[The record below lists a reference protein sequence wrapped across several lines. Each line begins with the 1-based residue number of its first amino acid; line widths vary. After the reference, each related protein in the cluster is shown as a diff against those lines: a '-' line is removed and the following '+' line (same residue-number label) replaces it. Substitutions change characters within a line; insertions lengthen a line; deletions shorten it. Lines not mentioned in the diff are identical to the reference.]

1 MGQNQMITN
10 HLLHLRWFRRLTGVL
25 LLLACPTVAADTLVL
40 EAGPASRLQELID
53 AEVVDGDTILL
64 EAGDFPVEATIDLR
78 GRAITIRG
86 TVDGQGEPT
95 TRLIGAGS
103 TGIFVCRT
111 GEGPGTVLEDL
122 LIRDGD
128 IDLGAG
134 LLVDRASP
142 TVRRVDFI
150 DNRASVFGGA
160 VAVFGEESSPLF
172 EACRFEGN
180 SADLVG
186 GGCLNGT
193 DSTVLYRGCFW
204 AGNTAGLY
212 GRAVYDQIGSFP
224 TLENCVVEGCCQVVP
239 PESFLD
245 GGGNAI
251 EATCKD
257 CGADL
262 NCYGGGGSADL
273 GLLLGAW
280 GTSLESYDL
289 DGDGIVGGSD
299 IGVLVSQWGGC
310 G

>member
-1 MGQNQMITN
+1 MTITQDLSFRL
-10 HLLHLRWFRRLTGVL
+10 HLLLVAALSSLTGSN
-25 LLLACPTVAADTLVL
+25 AMCETFVL
-40 EAGPASRLQELID
+40 EPGPANRIQDIID
-53 AEVVDGDTILL
+53 NEAVDGDLILL
-64 EAGDFPVEATIDLR
+64 EAGDFPVEATINLR

-86 TVDGQGEPT
+86 TVDRQGEPI
-95 TRLIGAGS
+95 TRLIGVGT

-111 GEGPGTVLEDL
+111 EEGPGTVLEDL
-122 LIRDGD
+122 LIRDGN

-142 TVRRVDFI
+142 TVKRVDFI
-150 DNRASVFGGA
+150 NNRASVFGGA
-160 VAVFGEESSPLF
+160 VAVFGQESSPFF

-180 SADLVG
+180 QADLVG

-204 AGNTAGLY
+204 SGNTAGLY

-224 TLENCVVEGCCQVVP
+224 TFENCVVEGCCQVVP
-239 PESFLD
+239 PESYID
-245 GGGNAI
+245 GGGNLI
-251 EATCKD
+251 EATCDD

-262 NCYGGGGSADL
+262 NCYGGVGSADL

-299 IGVLVSQWGGC
+299 IGVLVSQWGEC

>member
-1 MGQNQMITN
+1 MTMTKDLRFRL
-10 HLLHLRWFRRLTGVL
+10 HLLL
-25 LLLACPTVAADTLVL
+25 VAGLSSLVGSNAVSETFVL
-40 EAGPASRLQELID
+40 EPGPANRIQDIID
-53 AEVVDGDTILL
+53 NQAVDGDLILL

-86 TVDGQGEPT
+86 ATGRSGEPV
-95 TRLIGAGS
+95 TRLIGVGT

-111 GEGPGTVLEDL
+111 EEGSGTVFEDL

-134 LLVDRASP
+134 LLIDRASP
-142 TVRRVDFI
+142 TARRLRFF
-150 DNRASVFGGA
+150 DNHASIFGGA
-160 VAVFGEESSPLF
+160 VAVFGETSSPLF
-172 EACRFEGN
+172 EDCVFEGN
-180 SADLVG
+180 QADLVG

-193 DSTVLYRGCFW
+193 GSTVTYRGCFW
-204 AGNTAGLY
+204 SANTVGLY
-212 GRAVYDQIGSFP
+212 GRAVYDQIDSYP
-224 TLENCVVEGCCQVVP
+224 TMENCVVDGCCEVVP
-239 PESFLD
+239 PESFVD
-245 GGGNAI
+245 GGGNQI
-251 EATCKD
+251 EATCGD

-262 NCYGGGGSADL
+262 NCYGGVGSADL

-299 IGVLVSQWGGC
+299 IGVLVSQWGEC